1 MSIVISVKRTLVELR
16 CENNPPV
23 ILGTPAQ
30 KTAVVSLQPNR
41 GIRGPKGDAT
51 VIDIIDLGE
60 FN

>member
-1 MSIVISVKRTLVELR
+1 MSTWISVKRTLVEVR
-16 CENNPPV
+16 HENNPPV

-30 KTAVVSLQPNR
+30 KTAAVSLLPNR
-41 GIRGPKGDAT
+41 GVRGPKGDAT